1 MIEALAIL
9 AMPSLVFAVLR
20 LEYWLLFEQT
30 TRKVDVLDQLGWT
43 RHPHKDCMVKDG
55 VESDLRLSAYEN
67 VMRYK
72 QAMSKIPPKID
83 IDSGSVDGVDPN
95 SAPQSSPTPAEAQ
108 TEAPQGSTPR

>member
-83 IDSGSVDGVDPN
+83 RAENNVDSIDKG
-95 SAPQSSPTPAEAQ
+95 PA
-108 TEAPQGSTPR
+108 